1 MPAMPHSLPHH
12 VPIAV
17 TDRGDHPENLHFGSI
32 AVVDANGILLASA
45 GDVNYPVFT
54 RSALKPFQVMPLM
67 ARLGHGDA
75 LSDADI
81 ALLCASHSGEPMHVA
96 GVASLL
102 ARIGAE
108 ENALACGCHTPYFYA
123 AMGQTP
129 PPDATYSRLQHNCS
143 GKHAGM
149 LLLAHALEAPLTGYL
164 EADHPVQAEIVRSV
178 SHFSGV
184 AADQLVR
191 GIDGC
196 SAPNFA
202 LPLSALAQAF
212 ARLTLDQE
220 DHRYGAAP
228 HRVARAMVAHPELVS
243 GTARR
248 DLILMRAG
256 RGDWLSKEGADG
268 VRAIASFSR
277 GIGIAAKCS
286 DGQMPPLMVALVDAL
301 EELGWTDEASQ
312 AALASLLPPPM
323 RNAAGVEVGQM
334 RSVLT
339 LTSPAQMGS

>member
-1 MPAMPHSLPHH
+1 MLAMPHALPHH

-17 TDRGDHPENLHFGSI
+17 TDRGDHPENVHFGSI

-67 ARLGHGDA
+67 ARLGHGDV

-81 ALLCASHSGEPMHVA
+81 ALLCASHSGEPMHVE
-96 GVASLL
+96 GVAALL
-102 ARIGAE
+102 ARIGADE
-108 ENALACGCHTPYFYA
+108 TALACGCHTPYFYA
-123 AMGQTP
+123 ALGQTP

-149 LLLAHALEAPLTGYL
+149 LLLAHALGAPLSGYL
-164 EADHPVQAEIVRSV
+164 DCDHPVQAEIIRSV
-178 SHFSGV
+178 SHFSGIP
-184 AADQLVR
+184 ADQLVR

-196 SAPNFA
+196 GAPNFA
-202 LPLSALAQAF
+202 LPLRALAQAF
-212 ARLTLDQE
+212 ARLTLAGE
-220 DHRYGAAP
+220 DARYGAAP
-228 HRVARAMVAHPELVS
+228 HRVARAMVTHPELVS
-243 GTARR
+243 GAARR
-248 DLILMRAG
+248 DLILMQAG
-256 RGDWLSKEGADG
+256 RGDWVSKEGADG

-286 DGQMPPLMVALVDAL
+286 DGQMAPLMVALVDAL
-301 EELGWTDEASQ
+301 EQLGWTDETSRV
-312 AALASLLPPPM
+312 ALAALLPPPI
-323 RNAAGVEVGQM
+323 RSAAGDDVGQM

-339 LTSPAQMGS
+339 LTSPALMGT